1 VQNFSLV
8 EWLLLPLLPLMLVA
22 GAAYVLLDVFSGW
35 LSASSE
41 GEINFRRLF
50 ERPCREFSAR
60 PKIPLDR
67 AGPGR

>member
-50 ERPCREFSAR
+50 ERPCREF
-60 PKIPLDR
+60 
-67 AGPGR
+67 